1 MHRYI
6 DHMALTE
13 EELKAFALNPKRAR
27 NENGEMEMHDL
38 DDMIALDNHERGKV
52 SNGSALK
59 RVCGGTVVNKRG
71 TR

>member
-1 MHRYI
+1 
-6 DHMALTE
+6 MALTPQ
-13 EELKAFALNPKRAR
+13 ELKDFALNPKKAK

-38 DDMIALDNHERGKV
+38 DDMIKLSDHQDV

-59 RVCGGTVVNKRG
+59 RVCGGTIVNRRG